1 MSGKMGR
8 RDFGVSCVGATLAAL
23 SGAALGGTSKK
34 AAFGQENGAADGQN
48 SGNGENGEKMRILL
62 VVGGHSY
69 DREGL
74 HAALKDCPNS
84 TFDEISIPEKQ
95 DMLKPGLSKDYDVV
109 VFHDQSFFELTQEQ
123 KDNLTALWSDEG
135 IPTVMLHHSLISHPD
150 FPLFRDVFGAQFI
163 IKETEIE
170 GRVYRK
176 STYKRPTDVNIY
188 IVDRPHPITEGVKD
202 FKINDEVFQY
212 VYFNPRIDVL
222 ARTDHPESDAPV
234 VWTWRYKKTPVF
246 GMIQGDANGAFGDA
260 NYRKIFYQGLRWV
273 VDEKK
278 ND

>member
-8 RDFGVSCVGATLAAL
+8 RDFGVTCVGATLAAL
-23 SGAALGGTSKK
+23 SGAALGKT
-34 AAFGQENGAADGQN
+34 AFGQENGE
-48 SGNGENGEKMRILL
+48 NGRNGEKMRILL

-84 TFDEISIPEKQ
+84 TFEEISIPEKQ

-109 VFHDQSFFELTQEQ
+109 LFHDQSFFELTQAQ
-123 KDNLTALWSDEG
+123 KDALTALWTEEG
-135 IPTVMLHHSLISHPD
+135 IPTVMLHHSLISHPE
-150 FPLFRDVFGAQFI
+150 FPLFRDVFGAQFLL
-163 IKETEIE
+163 KETEIE

-176 STYKRPTDVNIY
+176 STYKHPTDVNIY
-188 IVDRPHPITEGVKD
+188 IVDRKHPITEGVAD

-234 VWTWRYKKTPVF
+234 VWTWRYKKTPVL
-246 GMIQGDANGAFGDA
+246 GLIQGDANGAFGDP
-260 NYRKIFYQGLRWV
+260 NYRKILYQGLRWLV
-273 VDEKK
+273 EQKK
-278 ND
+278 NG